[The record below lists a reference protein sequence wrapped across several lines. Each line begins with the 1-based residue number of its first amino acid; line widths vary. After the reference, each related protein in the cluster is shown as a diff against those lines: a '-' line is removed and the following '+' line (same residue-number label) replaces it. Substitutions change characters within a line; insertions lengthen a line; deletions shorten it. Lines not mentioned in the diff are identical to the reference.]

1 MESSAQFKNVIFN
14 QFDGTEGTFQIWKEE
29 MELVLMANDLWCLVD
44 PDIDEAEDTG
54 DKKTLSSRTQKAF
67 ALVALNLTRA
77 CRDVVRGLKT
87 RDPRVAWKAILERF
101 ERVTPVTKMAL
112 LDLNL
117 LLGL

>member
-1 MESSAQFKNVIFN
+1 
-14 QFDGTEGTFQIWKEE
+14 
-29 MELVLMANDLWCLVD
+29 MELVLMANDLWCLMD
-44 PDIDEAEDTG
+44 PDEAEDTG
-54 DKKTLSSRTQKAF
+54 DKKTLSSRTQEAF
-67 ALVALNLTRA
+67 ALVTLNLTRA